1 VWFLM
6 YYIVILSTLPVHYS
20 LDHLQF
26 TTLGGLLGTG
36 DRRLA
41 GRA

>member
-6 YYIVILSTLPVHYS
+6 YYIVILSTLLAHYP
-20 LDHLQF
+20 LDHPRV
-26 TTLGGLLGTG
+26 TKLGDLLGTG